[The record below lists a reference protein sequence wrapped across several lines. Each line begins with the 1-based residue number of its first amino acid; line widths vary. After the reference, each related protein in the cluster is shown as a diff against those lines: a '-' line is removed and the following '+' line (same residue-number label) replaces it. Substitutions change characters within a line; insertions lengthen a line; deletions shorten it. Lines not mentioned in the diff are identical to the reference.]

1 MDTGLRIERLR
12 LRLSRLAR
20 ARAWLWREWCFWRAA
35 LRRVWIQVVI
45 LVVLLVGG
53 AALFRTY
60 EPEKRHSLPEAVYYT
75 WSLIFGEP
83 PEAFPRDKPVLQAL
97 FFAVPL
103 VGLLVIL
110 QGLLELSVLVGDRRH
125 NERAW
130 CTVMAKQMRNHII
143 LVGVGKLGYRTFML
157 LRRLGEQMV
166 VIESNP
172 ANQFLEDVRRDGSP
186 LLIGDAR
193 RESLLEEANVRKA
206 KSIVVATDDDIA
218 NLEIALDARHVNPE
232 IRVILRLFDQNMADK
247 IREGFG
253 IEFAMSTSA
262 ISAPGF
268 ALRAV
273 APSVVSSTIV
283 NDTLLVSLRYR
294 VHDGGAMTG
303 STISEVMRK
312 YRAGIVERKSAQGER
327 TLYPDPET
335 VLVSGD
341 EVLIQGPYETL
352 SALEKQNRQ

>member
-1 MDTGLRIERLR
+1 
-12 LRLSRLAR
+12 
-20 ARAWLWREWCFWRAA
+20 
-35 LRRVWIQVVI
+35 VVI

-97 FFAVPL
+97 FFVVPL

-143 LVGVGKLGYRTFML
+143 LVGVGKLGYRTFSL
-157 LRRLGEQMV
+157 LRRLGEQV
-166 VIESNP
+166 VVLESNP
-172 ANQFLEDVRRDGSP
+172 STQFLEDVRRDGSP

-193 RESLLEEANVRKA
+193 RESLLEQANVRRA
-206 KSIVVATDDDIA
+206 KSIIVATDDDIA
-218 NLEIALDARHVNPE
+218 NLEVALDARQINPQ
-232 IRVILRLFDQNMADK
+232 IHVILRLFDQNMADK

-253 IEFAMSTSA
+253 IQFAMSTSA

-273 APSVVSSTIV
+273 APGILSSTIV
-283 NDTLLVSLRYR
+283 GDTLLVTLRR
-294 VHDGGAMTG
+294 KVQTGGPLAGLTVAD
-303 STISEVMRK
+303 VMKK
-312 YRAGIVERKSAQGER
+312 YSAGVVERRADSGPR
-327 TLYPDPET
+327 SLYPPPET
-335 VLVSGD
+335 VLAAGD
-341 EVLIQGPYETL
+341 EVLLQGPFERL
-352 SALEKQNRQ
+352 SGLERQGRHEHAAGE